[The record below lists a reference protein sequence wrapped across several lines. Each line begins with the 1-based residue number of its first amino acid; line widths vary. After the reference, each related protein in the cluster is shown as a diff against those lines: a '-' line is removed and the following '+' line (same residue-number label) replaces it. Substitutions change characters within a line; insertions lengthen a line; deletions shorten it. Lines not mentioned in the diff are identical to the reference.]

1 MPSKRDL
8 SVAVLRDMNPE
19 ERLDAAV
26 LLNVS
31 SKEIFTDEEYVGLYN
46 SIYNTSYTVADRNN
60 EDLENPN
67 VRSHLYMYMMS
78 EKGVS
83 PEELSEM
90 TVDDIKTFVP
100 DFKQAVADHPIY
112 GEAAEKLSKKEL
124 EDNIK
129 WYGKMYGTAYKQ
141 ITDEKFPDAN
151 QFSTEAGIATAFH
164 KNSNTFSQVLST
176 IGYSNN
182 KINYSDIP
190 LKEDMTKDS
199 VSHLLYNTAK
209 EAAGDSG
216 KGSNSIFFKSSRA
229 SALSDLLYN
238 VLDPEEDIRTR
249 ALNKVILE
257 TEIVPDYADKEV
269 RFEDKSMNAMKGEDK
284 IREMLDQV
292 DPTSKGIVF
301 QDFTDEECQKILSTP
316 LKDLKIIE
324 PEIYRK
330 TVIKASEVMPK
341 GKDIRINGM
350 AEEAKKY
357 IAEKKTVSEKALK
370 HREETYKTFE
380 NIAQNGQ
387 KIAMLA
393 DWLPEKNGKIDLT
406 YGYFS
411 SERDNNVGAFD
422 KIFDDALKQQKGIIS
437 EQLQSEDKFGRKPLE
452 AVINERFI
460 EGFRVSDPDRPSVT
474 IPVMKAVD
482 KYIDVNRDSNYLK
495 NPHEFAKL
503 LVMFDVKNHKNV
515 FYDPYLYAEDGP
527 KMGKPVRASEDS
539 LEPIQLHVYDLEKI
553 KDNSAQRAIERDKQK
568 NAEHVEQHIRKKKE
582 AEDYRKIAH
591 ELKIKEEQ
599 YEAEYQR
606 ELQAIEDKREIRKR
620 AALKKIKNKKY
631 EEFKKAES
639 AERQTSQMNAAPE
652 PEEDEDEMF
661 RQAEEAYQLMQKELK
676 DKEEAFKKGNKFC
689 IDNLSEEDKKLYDIM
704 DEDREELKRAME
716 IEKSK
721 KPSKNEVN
729 LPEGAKERHG
739 VSSEIWNG
747 LRESRIGLDENR
759 WFSWTGFGTSHELS
773 RLKHQMDRLLDIC
786 NKTNE
791 RSYDDKYVRLRD
803 EMVDKLEK
811 EAIAYDREKRGKKHL
826 NDPNWEPITS
836 AGQTRFRANKKIL
849 EFCKEYKSKYACKDP
864 KILGNASL
872 SDKVVDVLDDK
883 QWAERLGDIDPERK
897 PTDPKEQK
905 KIIKEVEDCTV
916 GILNAKFSN
925 KFIGKNEI
933 SEDAAEMFFDVN
945 SEKIQN
951 ADVFKRIKN
960 GLKGKD
966 AWEKAMALK
975 KLAEKDGGVKL
986 IETYSQAVIAN
997 KKAKKSA
1004 PEAVN
1009 AQPQANAVKNKKKP
1023 TSTKGGI

>member
-1 MPSKRDL
+1 MRRTPSDNAFDAPAANFAPTKAL
-8 SVAVLRDMNPE
+8 KLRYTISEIKPE
-19 ERLDAAV
+19 TA
-26 LLNVS
+26 
-31 SKEIFTDEEYVGLYN
+31 TP
-46 SIYNTSYTVADRNN
+46 NN
-60 EDLENPN
+60 N
-67 VRSHLYMYMMS
+67 
-78 EKGVS
+78 
-83 PEELSEM
+83 
-90 TVDDIKTFVP
+90 
-100 DFKQAVADHPIY
+100 A
-112 GEAAEKLSKKEL
+112 
-124 EDNIK
+124 
-129 WYGKMYGTAYKQ
+129 
-141 ITDEKFPDAN
+141 
-151 QFSTEAGIATAFH
+151 
-164 KNSNTFSQVLST
+164 
-176 IGYSNN
+176 
-182 KINYSDIP
+182 
-190 LKEDMTKDS
+190 
-199 VSHLLYNTAK
+199 
-209 EAAGDSG
+209 
-216 KGSNSIFFKSSRA
+216 
-229 SALSDLLYN
+229 
-238 VLDPEEDIRTR
+238 
-249 ALNKVILE
+249 NKVILE

-503 LVMFDVKNHKNV
+503 LVMFDIKNHKNV

-606 ELQAIEDKREIRKR
+606 ELQAMEDKREIRKR
-620 AALKKIKNKKY
+620 AALEKIKNKKY
-631 EEFKKAES
+631 
-639 AERQTSQMNAAPE
+639 
-652 PEEDEDEMF
+652 
-661 RQAEEAYQLMQKELK
+661 
-676 DKEEAFKKGNKFC
+676 
-689 IDNLSEEDKKLYDIM
+689 
-704 DEDREELKRAME
+704 
-716 IEKSK
+716 
-721 KPSKNEVN
+721 V
-729 LPEGAKERHG
+729 
-739 VSSEIWNG
+739 
-747 LRESRIGLDENR
+747 
-759 WFSWTGFGTSHELS
+759 
-773 RLKHQMDRLLDIC
+773 
-786 NKTNE
+786 
-791 RSYDDKYVRLRD
+791 VRC
-803 EMVDKLEK
+803 
-811 EAIAYDREKRGKKHL
+811 
-826 NDPNWEPITS
+826 
-836 AGQTRFRANKKIL
+836 Q
-849 EFCKEYKSKYACKDP
+849 
-864 KILGNASL
+864 
-872 SDKVVDVLDDK
+872 
-883 QWAERLGDIDPERK
+883 
-897 PTDPKEQK
+897 
-905 KIIKEVEDCTV
+905 
-916 GILNAKFSN
+916 
-925 KFIGKNEI
+925 
-933 SEDAAEMFFDVN
+933 
-945 SEKIQN
+945 
-951 ADVFKRIKN
+951 
-960 GLKGKD
+960 
-966 AWEKAMALK
+966 
-975 KLAEKDGGVKL
+975 
-986 IETYSQAVIAN
+986 
-997 KKAKKSA
+997 
-1004 PEAVN
+1004 
-1009 AQPQANAVKNKKKP
+1009 
-1023 TSTKGGI
+1023 

>member
-1 MPSKRDL
+1 MRRTPSDNAFDAPAANFAPTKAL
-8 SVAVLRDMNPE
+8 KLRYTISEIKPE
-19 ERLDAAV
+19 TA
-26 LLNVS
+26 
-31 SKEIFTDEEYVGLYN
+31 TP
-46 SIYNTSYTVADRNN
+46 NN
-60 EDLENPN
+60 N
-67 VRSHLYMYMMS
+67 
-78 EKGVS
+78 
-83 PEELSEM
+83 
-90 TVDDIKTFVP
+90 
-100 DFKQAVADHPIY
+100 A
-112 GEAAEKLSKKEL
+112 
-124 EDNIK
+124 
-129 WYGKMYGTAYKQ
+129 
-141 ITDEKFPDAN
+141 
-151 QFSTEAGIATAFH
+151 
-164 KNSNTFSQVLST
+164 
-176 IGYSNN
+176 
-182 KINYSDIP
+182 
-190 LKEDMTKDS
+190 
-199 VSHLLYNTAK
+199 
-209 EAAGDSG
+209 
-216 KGSNSIFFKSSRA
+216 
-229 SALSDLLYN
+229 
-238 VLDPEEDIRTR
+238 
-249 ALNKVILE
+249 NKVILE

-350 AEEAKKY
+350 AE
-357 IAEKKTVSEKALK
+357 
-370 HREETYKTFE
+370 
-380 NIAQNGQ
+380 
-387 KIAMLA
+387 
-393 DWLPEKNGKIDLT
+393 
-406 YGYFS
+406 
-411 SERDNNVGAFD
+411 
-422 KIFDDALKQQKGIIS
+422 
-437 EQLQSEDKFGRKPLE
+437 
-452 AVINERFI
+452 
-460 EGFRVSDPDRPSVT
+460 
-474 IPVMKAVD
+474 
-482 KYIDVNRDSNYLK
+482 
-495 NPHEFAKL
+495 
-503 LVMFDVKNHKNV
+503 
-515 FYDPYLYAEDGP
+515 
-527 KMGKPVRASEDS
+527 
-539 LEPIQLHVYDLEKI
+539 
-553 KDNSAQRAIERDKQK
+553 
-568 NAEHVEQHIRKKKE
+568 
-582 AEDYRKIAH
+582 
-591 ELKIKEEQ
+591 
-599 YEAEYQR
+599 YQR
-606 ELQAIEDKREIRKR
+606 ELQAMEDKREIRKR
-620 AALKKIKNKKY
+620 AALEKIKNKKY